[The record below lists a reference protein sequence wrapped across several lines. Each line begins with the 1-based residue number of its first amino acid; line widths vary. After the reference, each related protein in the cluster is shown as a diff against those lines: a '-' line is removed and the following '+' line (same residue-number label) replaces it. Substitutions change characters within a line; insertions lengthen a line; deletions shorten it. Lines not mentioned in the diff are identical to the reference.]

1 MSSHAR
7 LLQDVDAL
15 DVTAARACMND
26 GRLTASSLVAA
37 CLARIAS
44 RDPLIGAWAHVA
56 GDAAR
61 QRAAALD
68 RVTDRGLLHGVPV
81 GVKDVLDTFDMPTAH
96 GSALYRGDVPARDAA
111 CVAAL
116 RGAGAVIL
124 GKTTTT
130 EFASPIAVG
139 VRNPRDPTRTAGVS
153 SSGSAAAV
161 ADGHVPVALG
171 TQTGGSV
178 IRPAS
183 YCGIVGYKADIDAFD
198 RGGIRHVRP
207 SLDALGVFAR
217 GVDDIALV
225 RRALGARGDDA
236 GFAARDGAPRLAL
249 CRTPEWQRA
258 DPTTRDAIEGAVA
271 RLRDAGATFSE
282 IILPAPFEH
291 ALAAFD
297 TIVVRESAVA
307 MANELAGAGA
317 ALNDWLRGVAAKA
330 RSITDADV
338 RDAQRV
344 AAQCRARLANVFDDC
359 DAIVTP
365 AASGE
370 APAELRG
377 AADAAFTPLWTL
389 VQGPCVSLPVLAGP
403 NGLPVGLQVVGAR
416 GADAALLATSAW
428 IVDALRCP

>member
-1 MSSHAR
+1 MRPVPRDSPPLHEI
-7 LLQDVDAL
+7 DA
-15 DVTAARACMND
+15 TSARAAID
-26 GRLTASSLVAA
+26 RGDLTASSLVTA
-37 CLARIAS
+37 CLARIAA
-44 RDPLIGAWAHVA
+44 RDALIGAWAHVA

-68 RVTDRGLLHGVPV
+68 RATDRGLLHGVPV

-116 RGAGAVIL
+116 RSAGAVIV

-183 YCGIVGYKADIDAFD
+183 YCGIVGYKGDIDAFD

-217 GVDDIALV
+217 CVDDIALV
-225 RRALGARGDDA
+225 RRALGARDDDA
-236 GFAARDGAPRLAL
+236 RFAARDGAPRLAL
-249 CRTPEWQRA
+249 CRTPEWPRA
-258 DPTTRDAIEGAVA
+258 HPATRRRHDG
-271 RLRDAGATFSE
+271 T
-282 IILPAPFEH
+282 
-291 ALAAFD
+291 
-297 TIVVRESAVA
+297 
-307 MANELAGAGA
+307 
-317 ALNDWLRGVAAKA
+317 
-330 RSITDADV
+330 
-338 RDAQRV
+338 
-344 AAQCRARLANVFDDC
+344 RA
-359 DAIVTP
+359 
-365 AASGE
+365 GE
-370 APAELRG
+370 APRAV
-377 AADAAFTPLWTL
+377 AD
-389 VQGPCVSLPVLAGP
+389 
-403 NGLPVGLQVVGAR
+403 R
-416 GADAALLATSAW
+416 
-428 IVDALRCP
+428 R